1 VAGGLV
7 LIAVGLAVVYG
18 GMAELAGWWRSRH
31 RRRRVTAVIVGL
43 HEPAAVNPGSRA
55 RSPVFRFTTEEG
67 QVIDAVSSA
76 WTFPEPKVGRHIP
89 VTYDPADPQRSAER
103 VGVQAFKLVLSP
115 LLMAGGLA
123 LAIFGL
129 TFL

>member
-7 LIAVGLAVVYG
+7 LIAIGLAIVYG
-18 GMAELAGWWRSRH
+18 GMAELVGWWRSRH
-31 RRRRVTAVIVGL
+31 RRRRVTAVIIGL
-43 HEPAAVNPGSRA
+43 HEPVAVNPGSRG
-55 RSPVFRFTTEEG
+55 RSPVFRFTTEGG

-103 VGVQAFKLVLSP
+103 VGVRAFKLVLSP
-115 LLMAGGLA
+115 LLIAGGLA
-123 LAIFGL
+123 LAVFGL

>member
-1 VAGGLV
+1 MVGGLV
-7 LIAVGLAVVYG
+7 LIAVGLGIVYG
-18 GMAELAGWWRSRH
+18 GMAELVGWWRSRH

-43 HEPAAVNPGSRA
+43 HEPAAVSPGSLA
-55 RSPVFRFTTEEG
+55 RSPVFRFTIEEG
-67 QVIDAVSSA
+67 QVIEAVSSA
-76 WTFPEPKVGRHIP
+76 WTFPTPKVGRHIP
-89 VTYDPADPQRSAER
+89 VTYDPVDPQRNAER

-115 LLMAGGLA
+115 LLMAGGIA

>member
-1 VAGGLV
+1 MARGLV

-43 HEPAAVNPGSRA
+43 HEPGAVNPGSRA
-55 RSPVFRFTTEEG
+55 RSPLFRFTTEEG

-103 VGVQAFKLVLSP
+103 VGVRAFKLVLSP
-115 LLMAGGLA
+115 LLMAGSLA

>member
-7 LIAVGLAVVYG
+7 LIAIGLATVYG
-18 GMAELAGWWRSRH
+18 GVAELVGWWRSRH
-31 RRRRVTAVIVGL
+31 RRRRVTAVIIGL
-43 HEPAAVNPGSRA
+43 HEPVAVNPGSRG
-55 RSPVFRFTTEEG
+55 RFPVFRFTTDGG

-103 VGVQAFKLVLSP
+103 VGVRALKLVLSP
-115 LLMAGGLA
+115 LLIAGGLA
-123 LAIFGL
+123 LAVFGL